1 MAIGKYVANGVK
13 HLLKNGDE
21 VVKNGV
27 KNGTKNGANGAVKKA
42 AKRAPKSPP
51 RVLNKADYEGNSLNK
66 FGYNKRDW
74 VTLSD
79 QSASKPKPLFRDEGG
94 DLYYHQSNG
103 NTPSQFRKRDTK
115 QQEVFDRDQKGATQ
129 TKKEVQGT
137 FLKDRPQRADSE
149 AHHIAPVKSLAF
161 LFDGLDESDSRKMI
175 NHFEKRGVYIGNDPR
190 NRADL
195 TSATHTSVHES
206 YVKKAILKYNHA
218 SLEGMTLKERIK
230 FANVI
235 LQEIK
240 EAKKIV
246 DQYNEPWITNDQL
259 MKSFDR
265 LARPELAG
273 YE

>member
-13 HLLKNGDE
+13 HLLQNGDE
-21 VVKNGV
+21 VVKNGA
-27 KNGTKNGANGAVKKA
+27 KNGAKKA
-42 AKRAPKSPP
+42 AP
-51 RVLNKADYEGNSLNK
+51 RVLTKIDYEGTAGGHNG
-66 FGYNKRDW
+66 FGRFKADMAVSDDKRKG
-74 VTLSD
+74 L
-79 QSASKPKPLFRDEGG
+79 QKPLFRDDGG

-103 NTPSQFRKRDTK
+103 NKPSQFRKRDTK

-129 TKKEVQGT
+129 TKKEVQGS
-137 FLKDRPQRADSE
+137 FLKDRPQLADTE

-206 YVKKAILKYNHA
+206 YVKRALLKYNHA
-218 SLEGMTLKERIK
+218 SLEGMSLKERIK

-240 EAKKIV
+240 EAKKIT